1 MNLTHAHKARSSNTD
16 EIFLFSWGDGA
27 TVERFCFN
35 RRMVAYFRTSTKEHE
50 VFARSKPETSCS
62 QFPRNSERA
71 RMLPKIWRSTGF
83 SISLPWLTFED
94 NATPRKLLLL
104 VKVRLEMA
112 VCILAITRSA
122 GTKSVTLH
130 QRIKDGQRLQLLHS
144 TKII

>member
-1 MNLTHAHKARSSNTD
+1 
-16 EIFLFSWGDGA
+16 
-27 TVERFCFN
+27 
-35 RRMVAYFRTSTKEHE
+35 
-50 VFARSKPETSCS
+50 
-62 QFPRNSERA
+62 
-71 RMLPKIWRSTGF
+71 MLPKIWRSPGS